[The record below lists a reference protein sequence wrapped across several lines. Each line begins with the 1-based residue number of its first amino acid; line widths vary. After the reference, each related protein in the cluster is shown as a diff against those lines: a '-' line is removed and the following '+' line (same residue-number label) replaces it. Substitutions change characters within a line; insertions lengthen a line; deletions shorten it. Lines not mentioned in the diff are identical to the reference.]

1 MLPKRRTPCT
11 AHSPGYGAH
20 AAIQNFSTTAGGDA
34 FDQVSACFLRASSEL
49 LIAPA
54 PLRTPPRRREL
65 LTALP
70 TAPGPKVAGCRT
82 VRSSCS
88 GRLVAHLGRLAVGG
102 GGGAGGGRFKNDG
115 AAEDSFDEGFHAS
128 QLFRVTSPVR
138 SVVRPG
144 QARVQVPPGMS
155 QTSNSGSV
163 AARMNPIVHIMQA
176 SEHDGG
182 CVGPCGELTQAHY
195 CIKAHNAKPTTWI
208 RGSGRQR
215 PAGTTAPHGHMQIID
230 NQGDTQVP
238 GAWTASKRSHVKN

>member
-70 TAPGPKVAGCRT
+70 TAPGPEVAGCRT

-88 GRLVAHLGRLAVGG
+88 GRLVAHLGRLA
-102 GGGAGGGRFKNDG
+102 DG
-115 AAEDSFDEGFHAS
+115 AAEDSFNEGFHAS
-128 QLFRVTSPVR
+128 QLFRVTSP
-138 SVVRPG
+138 
-144 QARVQVPPGMS
+144 
-155 QTSNSGSV
+155 
-163 AARMNPIVHIMQA
+163 A

-182 CVGPCGELTQAHY
+182 CVGPCGEL
-195 CIKAHNAKPTTWI
+195 
-208 RGSGRQR
+208 
-215 PAGTTAPHGHMQIID
+215 
-230 NQGDTQVP
+230 
-238 GAWTASKRSHVKN
+238 